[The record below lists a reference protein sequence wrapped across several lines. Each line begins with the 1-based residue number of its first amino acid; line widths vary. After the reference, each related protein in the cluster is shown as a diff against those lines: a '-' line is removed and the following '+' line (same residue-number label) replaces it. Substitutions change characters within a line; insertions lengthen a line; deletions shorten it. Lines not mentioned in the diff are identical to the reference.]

1 MAVMMPERLT
11 SPTAPSVDWSADELL
26 EQLAQGDVQALDGL
40 YELVA
45 DDLYG
50 LALWRCGS
58 EAEAADAVQETF
70 VKLAQVAGRGK
81 LASQLRGVRDARAYL
96 LTMVRRAAVDQLR
109 KRRGHA
115 SLDEP
120 TSEARLLEAASI
132 DPASKVELERACER
146 LAEVP
151 PKQREVV
158 YLRCFEDLSFEQ
170 IGQVCQIPTFTAASR
185 FRLGLQKLR
194 TLLGVSR

>member
-1 MAVMMPERLT
+1 MAVMMPERL
-11 SPTAPSVDWSADELL
+11 SPTTDLSTGPSADELL
-26 EQLAQGDVQALDGL
+26 EQLSLGDVQALDGL
-40 YELVA
+40 YGLLA

-58 EAEAADAVQETF
+58 EAEAADAVQDTF
-70 VKLAQVAGRGK
+70 VKLAQAAGRGQ
-81 LASQLRGVRDARAYL
+81 LTNQLRGVRDARAYL
-96 LTMVRRAAVDQLR
+96 LTMVRRAAIDRLR

-115 SLDEP
+115 SLDELP
-120 TSEARLLEAASI
+120 SDARLLEAASV

-146 LAEVP
+146 LGEVP

-158 YLRCFEDLSFEQ
+158 YLRYFEELSFEQ
-170 IGQVCQIPTFTAASR
+170 IGRVCQIPTFTAASR

-194 TLLGVSR
+194 TLLGVSQ